1 MGKNLKFDNNTCGV
15 MLEYLRDCGYNDA
28 SASHEL
34 FLKGLEL
41 KKLEKPGLMVDI
53 LDPVFYLLKK
63 NAVKNSFN
71 RNANRLVKSLY
82 QMYVFDRIKKGL
94 SPMTMSEVKEM
105 AIEARKIKDAEL
117 DKKFAAEFEQ
127 DYVMGK

>member
-1 MGKNLKFDNNTCGV
+1 MGKNLKFDSNTCGV
-15 MLEYLRDCGYNDA
+15 MLEYLRDCGYNDS
-28 SASHEL
+28 SASREL

-82 QMYVFDRIKKGL
+82 QMYMFDRIKKGL
-94 SPMTMSEVKEM
+94 SPMTMSEIKEM
-105 AIEARKIKDAEL
+105 AFEAKKIKDEER
-117 DKKFAAEFEQ
+117 DKRFSAEFEQ
-127 DYVMGK
+127 DFVMEK